1 MSTFRNWLLDEL
13 RIRHWTQSDL
23 ADRLGVNRSAVA
35 KWVAPPGTSS
45 YRQPSYESCRL
56 IAEVF
61 GIPQDLVLEKAGLTP
76 AKVDST
82 DLQQKVMALI
92 PHIPDAMLHI
102 VYHQLVPMV
111 DDYVQQQV
119 LTAWNEHLS
128 NGKMPEQFKAGAG
141 AGSGNGRVARADVA

>member
-1 MSTFRNWLLDEL
+1 MTSFRTWLLDEL

-76 AKVDST
+76 AKLEST

-92 PHIPDAMLHI
+92 PHIPDAMLEV
-102 VYHQLVPMV
+102 VYHQLVPMI
-111 DDYVQQQV
+111 DEFVQEQV
-119 LTAWNEHLS
+119 MTAWSEHL
-128 NGKMPEQFKAGAG
+128 
-141 AGSGNGRVARADVA
+141 ARATGSELRSRTNGHVTTVDVA

>member
-1 MSTFRNWLLDEL
+1 MTSFRSWLLDEL

-61 GIPQDLVLEKAGLTP
+61 GIPQDMVLEKAGLTP
-76 AKVDST
+76 AKLEST
-82 DLQQKVMALI
+82 DLKQKVMALI
-92 PHIPDAMLHI
+92 PHIPDAMLQV

-111 DDYVQQQV
+111 DEYVQEQV
-119 LTAWNEHLS
+119 MTAWSETLAGAETSDRLARES
-128 NGKMPEQFKAGAG
+128 NGRAA
-141 AGSGNGRVARADVA
+141 ATADVA

>member
-1 MSTFRNWLLDEL
+1 MTSFRSWLLDEL

-76 AKVDST
+76 AKLEST

-92 PHIPDAMLHI
+92 PHIPDAMLH
-102 VYHQLVPMV
+102 VLYHQLVPMV
-111 DDYVQQQV
+111 DEYVQEQV
-119 LTAWNEHLS
+119 LSAWNEQLFGS
-128 NGKMPEQFKAGAG
+128 SAPDRYKRANGHSAA
-141 AGSGNGRVARADVA
+141 ADVA